1 MVHSQRR
8 LFNLLA
14 IKRKLKGR
22 ILTDFEMAQ
31 IQVKSQV
38 LLDHC
43 YLPVRTV
50 HPNGVNLH
58 VSLINDVKRYHLRK
72 KHNGASNSND

>member
-22 ILTDFEMAQ
+22 IWTDFEMAQ

-58 VSLINDVKRYHLRK
+58 VSLINDVMIMISSQEKAQWCQQLK
-72 KHNGASNSND
+72 